1 MEASYPSST
10 TLLVLSVMPTLMFQV
25 GRRSKS
31 AAVRGIAGVFAVLF
45 SAFMVIGR
53 LVAGVHWATDIIGS
67 VFLSAG
73 LFLLYSG
80 AVARADEKKNES
92 KL

>member
-1 MEASYPSST
+1 
-10 TLLVLSVMPTLMFQV
+10 
-25 GRRSKS
+25 
-31 AAVRGIAGVFAVLF
+31 
-45 SAFMVIGR
+45 MVIGR

-73 LFLLYSG
+73 LFLLYRG